1 MFDMVFVG
9 RYVIGGEIDRSAR
22 EQGYDA
28 VGACL
33 ADWRQLPGGQ
43 RQGTRRRKPRSRKSP
58 ESTALQPLIES
69 ADSITDCCTFSTGRA
84 KI

>member
-28 VGACL
+28 NGACL

-43 RQGTRRRKPRSRKSP
+43 RWKPRSRKTP
-58 ESTALQPLIES
+58 ESTALQPLMAS
-69 ADSITDCCTFSTGRA
+69 TDSITDCCTFSTGRA